1 MKPENPATDPPP
13 AEPTGVTDLLIEEE
27 LRDSYLKYAMSVIVS
42 RALPDVRDGLKP
54 SQRRILVA
62 MNDLGLGPRA
72 KFRKCAKIAG
82 DTSGNYH
89 PHGEGVV
96 YPTLVRLAQ
105 DFVMRAPLVDGQ
117 GNFGAI
123 DGSPPAAMRYTEARL
138 TGPAMEL
145 LEDLE
150 KETVEFVRNYD
161 DTRDEPTVLPS
172 RLPNLLVNG
181 GSGIAVGMASN
192 LPPHNLREVCD
203 ALILVI
209 ENPDVTLERLMEAL
223 PGPDFPTGGLICGRE
238 GIARAY
244 ATGRGQLVVRARHHF
259 EEKRGGRTQIVF
271 TQIPYNVNLTRLIE
285 AIAEGVNSGRLD
297 GIARESGLRDES
309 DMDGIRLVVEVK
321 RDFDPEVVLNNLFKR
336 TPLQETFGVN
346 AVALVD
352 GRPQTLPLRE
362 MLLRFR
368 DHRIEVIR
376 RRTRFLL
383 RQAERHAHVLEG
395 LRIALDHIDEVIAL
409 IRRSRDGEEARR
421 GLRERFGL
429 SVVQANAIL
438 EMRLQKL
445 TGLERDRLEK
455 EYAEVMEK
463 IAEYR
468 AILADEK
475 LVLQLI
481 VEDLEELKEKYGDA
495 RRTEITGEAA
505 VLEMEDLVPEEQVIV
520 TLSREGY
527 VKRTPVAAYRTQGR
541 GGRGV
546 TGAETKEEDHL
557 AALHVASTHDYLLF
571 FTDKGRVLWLRVF
584 HVPQGARTSKG
595 RALVNLLPLEGE
607 KVASVIPVDRFDGGR
622 MLVMATLKGLVK
634 KTPLEEYS
642 RPRTGGIIGIK
653 LEEGD
658 SLVDVVL
665 ARPRQEMLLATAG
678 GYALRFPGSS
688 VRPMGRNTRGVR
700 GIRLRGAE
708 DRVVSLMAVDEATT
722 VLTACAR
729 GFGKRT
735 TIAQYPVRGRGGMGV
750 INIRVTDR
758 NGPVVSVLSV
768 QPDDD
773 LLFITQNGMI
783 VRTQASSCR
792 AIGRATQGV
801 RLVALA
807 EGDLLVDVARVVN
820 EEKEAA
826 KPRETAPEPSGEPAE
841 PLPDGPEPPD
851 ENPSADAADPEED
864 VEEDVEEVEEEEEDL
879 PPEDEAG
886 EEEGHGEPPPPPAS
900 GP

>member
-1 MKPENPATDPPP
+1 MTPEKPASEST
-13 AEPTGVTDLLIEEE
+13 PTTPSNVTNLLIEDE
-27 LRDSYLKYAMSVIVS
+27 LRDSYLKYAMSVIVA

-62 MNDLGLGPRA
+62 MNDLGLGPRG

-96 YPTLVRLAQ
+96 YPTLVRMAQ
-105 DFVMRAPLVDGQ
+105 DFVMRCPLVDGQ

-145 LEDLE
+145 LDDLD
-150 KETVEFVRNYD
+150 KETVELVRNYD

-172 RLPNLLVNG
+172 RLPNLVING

-203 ALILVI
+203 ALILLI
-209 ENPDVTLERLMEAL
+209 ENPSTPLEELMTVL

-238 GIARAY
+238 GILRAY
-244 ATGRGQLVVRARHHF
+244 ATGRGQLVVRARHHL

-271 TQIPYNVNLTRLIE
+271 TEIPYSVNLTRLIE
-285 AIAEGVNSGRLD
+285 SIAEGVNSGRIE
-297 GIARESGLRDES
+297 GIPRESGLRDES

-346 AVALVD
+346 AVALVE
-352 GRPQTLPLRE
+352 GRPVTLPLVE

-383 RQAERHAHVLEG
+383 RQAERHAHILEG
-395 LRIALDHIDEVIAL
+395 LRIALDHIDQVIAL
-409 IRRSRDGEEARR
+409 IRASRDAADARQ
-421 GLRERFGL
+421 GLRDRFGL
-429 SVVQANAIL
+429 SVLQANAIL

-445 TGLERDRLEK
+445 TGLERDKLEK

-468 AILADEK
+468 AILGDEK
-475 LVLQLI
+475 LVLQMI
-481 VEDLEELKEKYGDA
+481 VEDLEELKTKYGGD
-495 RRTEITGEAA
+495 RRTEITGP
-505 VLEMEDLVPEEQVIV
+505 VGILEMEDLIPEEQVIV
-520 TLSREGY
+520 TLSHEGY

-541 GGRGV
+541 GGKGV
-546 TGAETKEEDHL
+546 TGAETKDEDRL
-557 AALHVASTHDYLLF
+557 KALYVASTHDYLLF
-571 FTDKGRVLWLRVF
+571 FTDKGRVLWLKVF
-584 HVPQGARTSKG
+584 HIPQGARTNKG

-622 MLVMATLKGLVK
+622 MLVMATRKGLVK
-634 KTPLEEYS
+634 KTPLEAYS
-642 RPRTGGIIGIK
+642 RPRTTGIIGIK
-653 LEEGD
+653 LEDED
-658 SLVDVVL
+658 ALVDVIL
-665 ARPRQEMLLATAG
+665 TKPKQEMLLATAG
-678 GYALRFPGSS
+678 GYALRFNEADA
-688 VRPMGRNTRGVR
+688 RPMGRNTRGVR
-700 GIRLRGAE
+700 GIRLRGAG
-708 DRVVSLMAVDEATT
+708 DRVVSLMSVDEGTT
-722 VLTACAR
+722 VLTAC
-729 GFGKRT
+729 GKGYGKRT

-758 NGPVVSVLSV
+758 NGPVVAVLNV
-768 QPDDD
+768 QVDDD
-773 LLFITQNGMI
+773 LLFITQDGMI
-783 VRTQASSCR
+783 VRTPAASCR

-801 RLVALA
+801 RLVALSG
-807 EGDLLVDVARVVN
+807 EDRLVDVTRVVN

-826 KPRETAPEPSGEPAE
+826 RPRETAPEPNGEPE
-841 PLPDGPEPPD
+841 PVL
-851 ENPSADAADPEED
+851 EED
-864 VEEDVEEVEEEEEDL
+864 VVEEEVVEEEEEV
-879 PPEDEAG
+879 PGEEDGEPG
-886 EEEGHGEPPPPPAS
+886 DEEEGAS
-900 GP
+900 